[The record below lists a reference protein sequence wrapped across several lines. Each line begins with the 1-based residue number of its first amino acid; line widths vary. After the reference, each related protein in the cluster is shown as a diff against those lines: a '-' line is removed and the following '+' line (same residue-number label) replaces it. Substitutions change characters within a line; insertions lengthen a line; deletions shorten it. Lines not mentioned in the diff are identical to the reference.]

1 MRFFLFFVI
10 FFFASATNV
19 EYFNLFYKLQR
30 DKVYFSNIIR
40 IKIDDIPY
48 KNTIIVK
55 KIDVARINIKKNP
68 IKKYTQLSSNTD
80 SKIKTLN
87 SKETIIISSLFLKDN
102 KDIELK
108 QKNLSTFKNIKNFN
122 EKKFSNLLNHKF
134 KKNNIANNFV
144 VMANDYREAVPSEE
158 IPSEDIMS
166 PKSKEDKEFL
176 EKQNIIETINK
187 AIKYNPKIKAQASA
201 YESSKES
208 VKQIYS
214 SIFPS
219 IEMNLSKGYKDTDSK
234 TTTITTNEETKPQD
248 FSINLEQNLY
258 TGGKFTAEAKKA
270 KDKLRIEE
278 ENLRLTQYEVIL
290 DTTLN
295 YLNILEKKKLIELN
309 NLKEEKFKKDFES
322 IDLLVK
328 TGNASQSDLVFAQSL
343 LVQVAA
349 EKIESINNFNVTKA
363 NYKKMG

>member
-1 MRFFLFFVI
+1 M
-10 FFFASATNV
+10 
-19 EYFNLFYKLQR
+19 
-30 DKVYFSNIIR
+30 
-40 IKIDDIPY
+40 
-48 KNTIIVK
+48 
-55 KIDVARINIKKNP
+55 
-68 IKKYTQLSSNTD
+68 
-80 SKIKTLN
+80 
-87 SKETIIISSLFLKDN
+87 KDN

-122 EKKFSNLLNHKF
+122 DKKYSNLSNHKF

-248 FSINLEQNLY
+248 FSINLEQN
-258 TGGKFTAEAKKA
+258 
-270 KDKLRIEE
+270 
-278 ENLRLTQYEVIL
+278 
-290 DTTLN
+290 
-295 YLNILEKKKLIELN
+295 
-309 NLKEEKFKKDFES
+309 
-322 IDLLVK
+322 
-328 TGNASQSDLVFAQSL
+328 
-343 LVQVAA
+343 
-349 EKIESINNFNVTKA
+349 
-363 NYKKMG
+363 